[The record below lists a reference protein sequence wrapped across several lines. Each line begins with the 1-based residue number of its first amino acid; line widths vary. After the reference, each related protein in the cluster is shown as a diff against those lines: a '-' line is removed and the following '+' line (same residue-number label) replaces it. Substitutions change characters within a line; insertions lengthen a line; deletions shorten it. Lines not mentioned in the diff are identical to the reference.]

1 MAGNL
6 APTNILDVA
15 NYVQQQGQLGR
26 QQGTAQRFN
35 RLAGQAYTAPAG
47 APRNALL
54 GQAVTTDPSAGI
66 ALGNQLAARDS
77 AQQAAQQ
84 TAEVDHMKKLGGAA
98 RYMAQALKSNNPAQ
112 VEGAWQAV
120 RPYLA
125 QLTGKEPPQQWD
137 PAMEPALFQAIAATG
152 GTPDQKGVVL
162 SAGGRLVN
170 PTTGELLAN
179 NPQSLQYHD
188 VPMGAG
194 KAAGVFDPSTG
205 TVRPAVGGAVQA
217 GPQAGA
223 GDPMQPLLDQANAAI
238 RMGAPEDKVRA
249 WLMEQAQAA
258 GLQPQVPG
266 QPQYMASSGASGLI
280 APGNIDLSRRPVVKN
295 ADGSIST
302 VRSIS
307 IGTDNGEVLIPT
319 VIGNR
324 VVSNE
329 EAIRHYRK
337 TGENLGTF
345 DNPQDA
351 DAYAETLHEQQAREY
366 LPQQSMAPAQFGVGT
381 PASATDKPPAGY
393 QWNADHSSL
402 APIPGGPADKG
413 SSSMGLGDP
422 NATGESYLQTIPDA
436 GMRNLI
442 KGIAEGR
449 VQVPRIYRS
458 SKAGE
463 IGATEIA
470 AAVAQYDPSFNAQD
484 FNSRNRTRIAFTSG
498 RPYQDMTALNQV
510 AQHIGHL
517 AQQIDGTSGVAAP
530 LGLGTLINKGVNAAT
545 DPYTGKVTA
554 YQSTADA
561 VAHETRKLFAG
572 SSGGTLAELQSYIDM
587 LKADNS
593 AAQKK
598 AALQNIAQL
607 VQSRIGILRQGY
619 EQGMGKAG
627 DPFAT
632 TFPESARL
640 LQQVAGGASADTS
653 TQATTPTGTGGVD
666 DLLSKYGVQ

>member
-1 MAGNL
+1 
-6 APTNILDVA
+6 
-15 NYVQQQGQLGR
+15 
-26 QQGTAQRFN
+26 
-35 RLAGQAYTAPAG
+35 
-47 APRNALL
+47 
-54 GQAVTTDPSAGI
+54 
-66 ALGNQLAARDS
+66 
-77 AQQAAQQ
+77 
-84 TAEVDHMKKLGGAA
+84 
-98 RYMAQALKSNNPAQ
+98 MAQALKSNNPAQ

-258 GLQPQVPG
+258 GLQPQAPG
-266 QPQYMASSGASGLI
+266 QGVPMGGDQAQ
-280 APGNIDLSRRPVVKN
+280 
-295 ADGSIST
+295 ST
-302 VRSIS
+302 
-307 IGTDNGEVLIPT
+307 T
-319 VIGNR
+319 
-324 VVSNE
+324 
-329 EAIRHYRK
+329 
-337 TGENLGTF
+337 
-345 DNPQDA
+345 
-351 DAYAETLHEQQAREY
+351 
-366 LPQQSMAPAQFGVGT
+366 APAQFGVGT

-422 NATGESYLQTIPDA
+422 NATGESYLQTIQDA

>member
-6 APTNILDVA
+6 VPTNILDVA

-35 RLAGQAYTAPAG
+35 QLAGQAYTAPAG

-98 RYMAQALKSNNPAQ
+98 RYMAQALQSKNPAQ
-112 VEGAWQAV
+112 VAGAWQAV

-137 PAMEPALFQAIAATG
+137 PAMEPALYQAIAATG

-249 WLMEQAQAA
+249 WLMAQAQAA
-258 GLQPQVPG
+258 GLQPQTAGQGVPTG
-266 QPQYMASSGASGLI
+266 GDQAQ
-280 APGNIDLSRRPVVKN
+280 
-295 ADGSIST
+295 ST
-302 VRSIS
+302 
-307 IGTDNGEVLIPT
+307 T
-319 VIGNR
+319 
-324 VVSNE
+324 
-329 EAIRHYRK
+329 
-337 TGENLGTF
+337 
-345 DNPQDA
+345 
-351 DAYAETLHEQQAREY
+351 
-366 LPQQSMAPAQFGVGT
+366 APAQFGVGT

-393 QWNADHSSL
+393 QWNADHSGL

-422 NATGESYLQTIPDA
+422 NATGESYLQTIQDA

-607 VQSRIGILRQGY
+607 VQSRISILRQGY

-653 TQATTPTGTGGVD
+653 TQATTPTGTDGVD

>member
-1 MAGNL
+1 MA
-6 APTNILDVA
+6 TNILA
-15 NYVQQQGQLGR
+15 GMQYVQQQGELGR
-26 QQGTAQRFN
+26 KQGQEQSFN
-35 RLAGQAYTAPAG
+35 RLAGLAYNAAPG
-47 APRNALL
+47 QQNALV
-54 GQAVTTDPSAGI
+54 GQAVGVDPGAGLQ
-66 ALGNQLAARDS
+66 LGSQLATLNSNR
-77 AQQAAQQ
+77 QATAKA
-84 TAEVDHMKKLGGAA
+84 AEVDHMKKLGGAA

-125 QLTGKEPPQQWD
+125 EVSGKEPPPQWD
-137 PAMEPALFQAIAATG
+137 PAMEPALYQAIAATG
-152 GTPDQKGVVL
+152 GDPEQKGVVL
-162 SAGGRLVN
+162 SAGGQLRN
-170 PTTGELLAN
+170 PMTGELLAD
-179 NPQSLQYHD
+179 NPKSLQYHD

-205 TVRPAVGGAVQA
+205 TVRPAVGGAAQP

-249 WLMEQAQAA
+249 WLMEQAQTA
-258 GLQPQVPG
+258 GLQPQAPG
-266 QPQYMASSGASGLI
+266 QS
-280 APGNIDLSRRPVVKN
+280 AP
-295 ADGSIST
+295 AGS
-302 VRSIS
+302 
-307 IGTDNGEVLIPT
+307 
-319 VIGNR
+319 
-324 VVSNE
+324 
-329 EAIRHYRK
+329 A
-337 TGENLGTF
+337 
-345 DNPQDA
+345 
-351 DAYAETLHEQQAREY
+351 QAQ
-366 LPQQSMAPAQFGVGT
+366 PPSAPAQFGIGT
-381 PASATDKPPAGY
+381 PASSTTDKPPAGY
-393 QWNADHSSL
+393 QWNADHSGL

-413 SSSMGLGDP
+413 SSSVGLGDP

-640 LQQVAGGASADTS
+640 LQQVAGGSAEDAATPQAPAAAAPVASRPR
-653 TQATTPTGTGGVD
+653 ATNPQTGETVEFDGQQWVPVHG
-666 DLLSKYGVQ
+666 

>member
-6 APTNILDVA
+6 VPTNILDVA

-35 RLAGQAYTAPAG
+35 QLAGQAYTAPAG

-98 RYMAQALKSNNPAQ
+98 RYMAQALQSKNPAQ
-112 VEGAWQAV
+112 VAGAWQAV

-137 PAMEPALFQAIAATG
+137 PAMEPALYQAIAATG
-152 GTPDQKGVVL
+152 GEPDVKGVVT
-162 SAGGRLVN
+162 SGGQTLIN
-170 PTTGELLAN
+170 PHNGAVMYR
-179 NPQSLQYHD
+179 NPYAPKLIPN
-188 VPMGAG
+188 VPMGQG
-194 KAAGVFDPSTG
+194 TAAGVFDANTEEL
-205 TVRPAVGGAVQA
+205 RPAVGGIPRGGQ
-217 GPQAGA
+217 Q

-258 GLQPQVPG
+258 GLQPQAPG
-266 QPQYMASSGASGLI
+266 QGVPTGGDQAQ
-280 APGNIDLSRRPVVKN
+280 
-295 ADGSIST
+295 ST
-302 VRSIS
+302 
-307 IGTDNGEVLIPT
+307 T
-319 VIGNR
+319 
-324 VVSNE
+324 
-329 EAIRHYRK
+329 
-337 TGENLGTF
+337 
-345 DNPQDA
+345 
-351 DAYAETLHEQQAREY
+351 
-366 LPQQSMAPAQFGVGT
+366 APAQFGVGT

-422 NATGESYLQTIPDA
+422 NATGESYLQTIQDA

>member
-6 APTNILDVA
+6 VPTNILDVA

-35 RLAGQAYTAPAG
+35 QLAGQAYTAPAG

-66 ALGNQLAARDS
+66 ALGNQLTARDS

-98 RYMAQALKSNNPAQ
+98 RYMVQALQTKNPQ
-112 VEGAWQAV
+112 QIQGAWSAV

-125 QLTGKEPPQQWD
+125 ELTGKQPPEQWD
-137 PAMEPALFQAIAATG
+137 PSFEPGVYQAIAMTG
-152 GTPDQKGVVL
+152 GEPDVKGVVT
-162 SAGGRLVN
+162 SGGQTLIN
-170 PTTGELLAN
+170 PHNGAVMYR
-179 NPQSLQYHD
+179 NPYAPKLIPN
-188 VPMGAG
+188 VPMGQG
-194 KAAGVFDPSTG
+194 TAAGVFDANTEEL
-205 TVRPAVGGAVQA
+205 RPAVGGIPRGGQ
-217 GPQAGA
+217 Q
-223 GDPMQPLLDQANAAI
+223 GDPMQLLLDQANAAI

-258 GLQPQVPG
+258 GLQPQAPG
-266 QPQYMASSGASGLI
+266 QGVPTGGDQAQ
-280 APGNIDLSRRPVVKN
+280 
-295 ADGSIST
+295 ST
-302 VRSIS
+302 
-307 IGTDNGEVLIPT
+307 T
-319 VIGNR
+319 
-324 VVSNE
+324 
-329 EAIRHYRK
+329 
-337 TGENLGTF
+337 
-345 DNPQDA
+345 
-351 DAYAETLHEQQAREY
+351 
-366 LPQQSMAPAQFGVGT
+366 APAQFGVGT

-393 QWNADHSSL
+393 QWNADHSGL

-422 NATGESYLQTIPDA
+422 NATGESYLQTIQDA